1 MRTWIQCGLGVWL
14 ALLGAACSDPPP
26 PAPPPLE
33 TPAPVR
39 EGWKHEVAFEA
50 GFRVA
55 ALAQGDLA
63 GHAGPGLVAV
73 GEGVVVAWQEGQAW
87 KTEAI
92 DAGEGPLHGVLIADV
107 DPSLEGVEI
116 VVVGET
122 PDGRGRAELLSWT
135 GSSGW
140 RVTRLCAPPR
150 PLAAV
155 GLVNGSLCVVGESVK
170 ALRRHEGRWTTVELA
185 KLPSPG
191 RSLRSHGERLVVG
204 CADGE
209 LLELTLGL
217 SAEPRVLDRRV
228 ATRNAIAFAQGH
240 FLTADGDGTLALLP
254 KAGGSGLPE
263 RHLRQDRI
271 EVHRSPRPLTGALL
285 AELDPGSEGLELA
298 ACGEAGQLVLLAA
311 DGEGRFQAQTLLNE
325 VSPLRSLLHLG
336 RRRMAVASESG
347 AVTLVEYR

>member
-1 MRTWIQCGLGVWL
+1 MKTWILRGLGVGL
-14 ALLGAACSDPPP
+14 ALLGAACSEPPP
-26 PAPPPLE
+26 PAPPPQE
-33 TPAPVR
+33 TPAPLR
-39 EGWKHEVAFEA
+39 EGWKHRVAFEA
-50 GFRVA
+50 GIRVA
-55 ALAQGDLA
+55 ALARGDLA
-63 GHAGPGLVAV
+63 AHPGPELIAV
-73 GEGVVVAWQEGQAW
+73 GEGVVVGWEQGQAW

-92 DAGEGPLHGVLIADV
+92 DVGPGPLHGVLIADV
-107 DPSLEGVEI
+107 DPSLDGVEV

-135 GSSGW
+135 GTSGW

-155 GLVNGSLCVVGESVK
+155 GLVGGSLCVVGHSAKV
-170 ALRRHEGRWTTVELA
+170 LRRHDGRWAAIELA

-191 RSLRSHGERLVVG
+191 RSLRTHGERLVVG

-217 SAEPRVLDRRV
+217 SAAPRVLDRRV
-228 ATRNAIAFAQGH
+228 AARNAISSAQGH
-240 FLTADGDGTLALLP
+240 LLSADGDGTLALLP
-254 KAGGSGLPE
+254 KAGGAGLPE

-271 EVHRSPRPLTGALL
+271 EVYRSQRPLTGSLL
-285 AELDPGSEGLELA
+285 AELEPGSEGLELV
-298 ACGEAGQLVLLAA
+298 ACGEAGELVLLAA
-311 DGEGRFQAQTLLNE
+311 DGEGRFQSQTLLNE

-336 RRRMAVASESG
+336 GRRLAVASESG